1 MVDENPLVDSGVLR
15 PPIAVI
21 KRGQYLDRKV
31 LHILNDSA
39 KNPSSAYLT
48 LGRVLEFLISK

>member
-15 PPIAVI
+15 HPIAVI
-21 KRGQYLDRKV
+21 KRGQYFDREV
-31 LHILNDSA
+31 LHTPKDSA

-48 LGRVLEFLISK
+48 LGHVLEFLISK